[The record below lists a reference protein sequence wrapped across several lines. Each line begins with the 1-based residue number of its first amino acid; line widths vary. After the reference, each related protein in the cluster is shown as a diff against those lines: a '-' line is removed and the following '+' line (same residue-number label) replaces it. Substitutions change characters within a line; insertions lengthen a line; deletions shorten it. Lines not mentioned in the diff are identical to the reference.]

1 MTATRLQT
9 GEGETFRLLSMPA
22 SKPGDLPED
31 RDGLL
36 SAENGKNAI
45 HPRDNSSIRVRT
57 NYSPSPRCES
67 WSIRKRV
74 PARSDCMPPLR
85 SPLRVLRYVTSSDN
99 DSEVG
104 HLHPSLDG

>member
-45 HPRDNSSIRVRT
+45 HPHHNSQSRLIAA
-57 NYSPSPRCES
+57 S
-67 WSIRKRV
+67 
-74 PARSDCMPPLR
+74 
-85 SPLRVLRYVTSSDN
+85 VLRYVTASDAN
-99 DSEVG
+99 SEVA
-104 HLHPSLDG
+104 HLHPSLDGSWFLPTLPGVVYLGHGNDVLPLPSRRGG